1 MFINEMAG
9 ESLVALEVKN
19 KEGKEVILE
28 TQVVSS
34 FEAGDYKMVLVE
46 ALRHNGQI
54 LAFNSV
60 MCTAYITNAEDGKM
74 YKYRL
79 QGIAKR
85 EQEGITYHCLISN
98 EDAAEENRR
107 GAKRFKLGAKA
118 NIQLLGG
125 GSGTLRAM
133 LNDMSATGIS
143 FRMAEAKLMIGDMVS
158 VSFEHDI
165 TGAQLKVVAQIVRTQ
180 ELEKGVLFGCVVK
193 KHDAKYNMLISY
205 LMRQECKV
213 RG

>member
-1 MFINEMAG
+1 MFINEMASG
-9 ESLVALEVKN
+9 SMVALEVKN
-19 KEGKEVILE
+19 KEGKEVVLE

-34 FEAGDYKMVLVE
+34 FEAGDYKMVLVD

-54 LAFNSV
+54 LSFNSV
-60 MCTAYITNAEDGKM
+60 MCTAYITNTEDGKM
-74 YKYRL
+74 YKYKL
-79 QGIAKR
+79 QGIVKR
-85 EQEGITYHCLISN
+85 EQNGETYHCMISG

-107 GAKRFKLGAKA
+107 GAKRFPVGAKGTV
-118 NIQLLGG
+118 QVLGG
-125 GSGTLRAM
+125 GSGGLRAVVH
-133 LNDMSATGIS
+133 DMSATGIS
-143 FRMAEAKLMIGDMVS
+143 FRMSEAKLLVGDMVS
-158 VSFEHDI
+158 ISFEHEV